1 MVRITVN
8 VYANL
13 REYTGGAASVDVD
26 IEPGRSIGD
35 VLDQIGIPRE
45 KTRVIFVNNRAAR
58 LDDPL
63 SGQEQLDVFSAVGG
77 G

>member
-8 VYANL
+8 TYANL
-13 REYTGGAASVDVD
+13 REYTGGAPSVDVE
-26 IEPGRSIGD
+26 IEAGRSIGD
-35 VLDQIGIPRE
+35 VLDQLGIPHE
-45 KTRVIFVNNRAAR
+45 KTRVIFWNNRAAR

-63 SGQEQLDVFSAVGG
+63 TDEGQLDVFSAVGG